1 MYVVTNRIKMKKG
14 FAEKLA
20 PMFTKGGALQ
30 EMKGFIK
37 VETWNMQDIEEH
49 DLLHVNMWWET
60 LEDFEAWKT
69 SDAFKQAHD
78 RDDNSEDE
86 KSEKEQSESPMLG
99 SELAIAKV
107 ETSLDSK

>member
-14 FAEKLA
+14 YAEKLA

-37 VETWNMQDIEEH
+37 VETWNMQDIEDNDE
-49 DLLHVNMWWET
+49 LHVNMWWEE

-69 SDAFKQAHD
+69 SDAFKQAHSRSGD
-78 RDDNSEDE
+78 SNKD
-86 KSEKEQSESPMLG
+86 KGESPMLG
-99 SELAIAKV
+99 SEIAIAKV
-107 ETSLDSK
+107 ETTIDPK

>member
-107 ETSLDSK
+107 ETSLDPK